1 MTTTNQLIKNPLPA
15 FFLIIVG
22 TIGSIWILLSN
33 EFYYID
39 ECAHYLYSRFVIQS
53 LPITVQ
59 LWHRPL
65 PQWLFA
71 VPAQFGHT
79 VTMFFALAL
88 FLVLLLITWRIAVLH
103 GIKHA
108 EWVILLAGLQPILFD
123 LSYACMTE
131 MPAAFMI
138 ALSYFYHLKGKH
150 GWSLTLASVVFLC
163 RTEMYL
169 FAGVMFLFYA
179 WKREWKIL
187 PLVLVGPLL
196 WIGSS
201 ALISGDIMTFFREWA
216 GFSRIGKF
224 IPGVS
229 VTRYFMHLH
238 SIFGLTQALLFA
250 AGAGFIA
257 ARKRSAEFGI
267 IYSTIALT
275 LIIHTLAGAEIFH
288 WSASIGELRYIA
300 VVGPL
305 FGIISVYGFSEILD
319 RMRPAAVQL
328 IFSLI
333 VLGGV
338 VYQCTT
344 VTHPRRWA
352 NYDKVVIR
360 LTKEIKQDYPGL
372 TLLSNH
378 PISAYILDVPPA
390 GSKYFAPLTIKN
402 FKKYPECIILWDP
415 FFANSIFSQSR
426 LTKEK
431 MLQDTTIEIVDR
443 YKYWNIE
450 YLVLHKKSSS
460 AELSGIVD

>member
-1 MTTTNQLIKNPLPA
+1 
-15 FFLIIVG
+15 
-22 TIGSIWILLSN
+22 
-33 EFYYID
+33 
-39 ECAHYLYSRFVIQS
+39 
-53 LPITVQ
+53 
-59 LWHRPL
+59 
-65 PQWLFA
+65 
-71 VPAQFGHT
+71 
-79 VTMFFALAL
+79 
-88 FLVLLLITWRIAVLH
+88 
-103 GIKHA
+103 
-108 EWVILLAGLQPILFD
+108 
-123 LSYACMTE
+123 
-131 MPAAFMI
+131 
-138 ALSYFYHLKGKH
+138 
-150 GWSLTLASVVFLC
+150 
-163 RTEMYL
+163 
-169 FAGVMFLFYA
+169 
-179 WKREWKIL
+179 
-187 PLVLVGPLL
+187 
-196 WIGSS
+196 
-201 ALISGDIMTFFREWA
+201 
-216 GFSRIGKF
+216 
-224 IPGVS
+224 
-229 VTRYFMHLH
+229 MHLH